1 MLNPNSAG
9 APAQI
14 FRAIDRIAA
23 EASALRQAQDR
34 IDQELKALE
43 ELRPLLVRRGPKPI
57 YGKAMTSAERVA
69 RHRRRQ
75 KLEQGE

>member
-1 MLNPNSAG
+1 MPKRKGKKHMLNPNSAG

-23 EASALRQAQDR
+23 EASALRQIQAR
-34 IDQELKALE
+34 LDQELKALE

-57 YGKAMTSAERVA
+57 LGR
-69 RHRRRQ
+69 
-75 KLEQGE
+75 